1 MAGKIP
7 QSFIEQLL
15 ARTDIVELIDSRVR
29 LKKAG
34 KNYQACCP
42 FHNEKSPSFT
52 VSHEKQF
59 YHCFGC
65 GAHGNAIGFL
75 MEYDGLSFPDAIE
88 ELAGQFGIQVPR
100 EEGRSSSYNN
110 AAPQPAVT
118 ADQYQLMEQA
128 SRFFQAQLRQSPAAI
143 DYLKGRGLSGEIVK
157 AYGIG
162 YAPAG
167 WDGLK
172 QLLAR
177 SRDQEQQLIT
187 LGMLIAKE
195 QGGSYDRFRD
205 RVMFPIRDRRGR
217 IIAFGGRV
225 LGDGTPKYLNSPE
238 TPIFHKGRELFGL
251 FEAREADRN
260 PSRLLIVEGYMDVV
274 ALAQYGIRYAV
285 ASLGTSTTADHMQL
299 LFRATPEVIC
309 CYDGDNAGRE
319 AAWRALENAL
329 ACLQDGRS
337 LKFVFLPP
345 EHDPDSFVRSHGR
358 EAFERYLD
366 DAQPFGEFLFERLG
380 RDLNLSGEAGQYELA
395 NKAAAMIRRV
405 PEGFTREGLITRLS
419 QHLRWG
425 ENERRLREI
434 FARQEKE
441 EQKPNAGLPKIKLT
455 PVRRALALIIQHPQV
470 AAQLPPLPSELNQLR
485 EPGIGFMLQLLERLS
500 HQPEANTAILL
511 EQWRGTKEGEI
522 LSQLAML
529 DLFDSNLNQTPDI
542 LGEIQDTLLGFI
554 NRYFEQRLSELQSKA
569 SQSMLNA
576 EEKQE
581 LLLLLA
587 ETKQK
592 SH

>member
-7 QSFIEQLL
+7 QSFIDELL

-52 VSHEKQF
+52 VSQEKQF

-75 MEYDGLSFPDAIE
+75 MEYDGLTFPDAIE
-88 ELAGQFGIQVPR
+88 DLAGQIGVTVPR
-100 EEGRSSSYNN
+100 DESRQQTASGP
-110 AAPQPAVT
+110 APT
-118 ADQYQLMEQA
+118 ADHYQLMEQA
-128 SRFFQAQLRQSPAAI
+128 SRFFQASLRQSTAAI

-162 YAPAG
+162 YAPSG
-167 WDGLK
+167 WDGLRQLLVRNAALEK
-172 QLLAR
+172 QLI
-177 SRDQEQQLIT
+177 E
-187 LGMLIAKE
+187 LGMLIARDH
-195 QGGSYDRFRD
+195 GGSYDRFRD
-205 RVMFPIRDRRGR
+205 RIMFPIRDRRGR

-251 FEAREADRN
+251 YEAREADRN

-299 LFRATPEVIC
+299 LFRTTPEVIC

-329 ACLQDGRS
+329 PCLQDGRT

-345 EHDPDSFVRSHGR
+345 EHDPDSFVRAHGR
-358 EAFERYLD
+358 EAFEQSLD
-366 DAQPFGEFLFERLG
+366 QAQPFESFLFERLG
-380 RDLNLSGEAGQYELA
+380 RDLNLTGEAGQYELA
-395 NKAAAMIRRV
+395 NKAVAMIRRV

-419 QHLRWG
+419 RHLRWG
-425 ENERRLREI
+425 ENEKRLRDI

-441 EQKPNAGLPKIKLT
+441 AHQPAAPRQEQVKLT
-455 PVRRALALIIQHPQV
+455 PVRRAIALIVQYPQV
-470 AAQLPPLPSELNQLR
+470 AASLPVLPNELEQLEDA
-485 EPGIGFMLQLLERLS
+485 GIRFLIRLQQSLQGHPTL
-500 HQPEANTAILL
+500 NTAIVL
-511 EQWRGTKEGEI
+511 EHWRMQKEGALLAKLASVE
-522 LSQLAML
+522 LFDSQLA
-529 DLFDSNLNQTPDI
+529 QEPDI
-542 LGEIQDTLLGFI
+542 YSELRDTLLGFI
-554 NRYFEQRLSELQSKA
+554 QRYFDHRLSQLQDKATQNRLSSEETHEL
-569 SQSMLNA
+569 M
-576 EEKQE
+576 
-581 LLLLLA
+581 LLLA
-587 ETKQK
+587 QGKQK
-592 SH
+592 KE

>member
-7 QSFIEQLL
+7 QSFIDELL

-52 VSHEKQF
+52 VSQEKQF

-75 MEYDGLSFPDAIE
+75 MEYDGLTFPDAIE
-88 ELAGQFGIQVPR
+88 DLAGQIGVTVPR
-100 EEGRSSSYNN
+100 DESRQQTASGP
-110 AAPQPAVT
+110 APT
-118 ADQYQLMEQA
+118 ADHYQLMEQA
-128 SRFFQAQLRQSPAAI
+128 SRFFQASLRQSTAAI

-162 YAPAG
+162 YAPSG
-167 WDGLK
+167 WDGLRQLLVRNAALEK
-172 QLLAR
+172 QLI
-177 SRDQEQQLIT
+177 E
-187 LGMLIAKE
+187 LGMLIARDH
-195 QGGSYDRFRD
+195 GGSYDRFRD
-205 RVMFPIRDRRGR
+205 RIMFPIRDRRGR

-251 FEAREADRN
+251 YEAREADRN
-260 PSRLLIVEGYMDVV
+260 PARLLIVEGYMDVV

-299 LFRATPEVIC
+299 LFRTTPEVIC

-329 ACLQDGRS
+329 PCLQDGRT

-345 EHDPDSFVRSHGR
+345 EHDPDSFVRAHGR
-358 EAFERYLD
+358 EAFEQSLD
-366 DAQPFGEFLFERLG
+366 QAQPFESFLFERLG
-380 RDLNLSGEAGQYELA
+380 RDLNLTGEAGQYELA
-395 NKAAAMIRRV
+395 NKAVAMIRRV

-419 QHLRWG
+419 RHLRWG
-425 ENERRLREI
+425 ENEKRLRDI

-441 EQKPNAGLPKIKLT
+441 AHQPAAPRQEQVKLT
-455 PVRRALALIIQHPQV
+455 PVRRAIALIVQYPQV
-470 AAQLPPLPSELNQLR
+470 AASLPVLPNELEQLEDA
-485 EPGIGFMLQLLERLS
+485 GIRFLIRLQQSLQGHPTL
-500 HQPEANTAILL
+500 NTAIVL
-511 EQWRGTKEGEI
+511 EHWRMQKEGALLAKLASVE
-522 LSQLAML
+522 LFDSQLA
-529 DLFDSNLNQTPDI
+529 QEPDI
-542 LGEIQDTLLGFI
+542 YSELRDTLLGFI
-554 NRYFEQRLSELQSKA
+554 QRYFDHRLSQLQDKATQNRLSSEETHEL
-569 SQSMLNA
+569 M
-576 EEKQE
+576 
-581 LLLLLA
+581 LLLA
-587 ETKQK
+587 QGKQK
-592 SH
+592 KE

>member
-52 VSHEKQF
+52 VSQEKQF

-75 MEYDGLSFPDAIE
+75 MEYDGLNFPDAIE
-88 ELAGQFGIQVPR
+88 ELAAQFNIPVPR
-100 EEGRSSSYNN
+100 EEGRN
-110 AAPQPAVT
+110 AGHGNSAPQPAVT
-118 ADQYQLMEQA
+118 ADQYQLMEHA
-128 SRFFQAQLRQSPAAI
+128 SRFYQAQLRQSPTAI
-143 DYLKGRGLSGEIVK
+143 EYLKGRGLSGEIVK

-167 WDGLK
+167 WDGLR
-172 QLLAR
+172 QLLVR
-177 SRDQEQQLIT
+177 NREQEQQLVT
-187 LGMLIAKE
+187 LGMLIAKD

-251 FEAREADRN
+251 FEAKEADRN
-260 PSRLLIVEGYMDVV
+260 PARLLIVEGYMDVV
-274 ALAQYGIRYAV
+274 ALAQFGIRYAV

-329 ACLQDGRS
+329 PCLQDGRS

-345 EHDPDSFVRSHGR
+345 EHDPDSFVRANGR

-366 DAQPFGEFLFERLG
+366 AAQPFGEFLFERLS

-441 EQKPNAGLPKIKLT
+441 EQKPNPGMPKIKLT
-455 PVRRALALIIQHPQV
+455 PVRRALALIIQHPQI
-470 AAQLPPLPSELNQLR
+470 AAQLPPLPDELAQLR
-485 EPGIGFMLQLLERLS
+485 EPGISFLLQLLTRLRAS
-500 HQPEANTAILL
+500 PEATTAILL
-511 EQWRGTKEGEI
+511 EQWRGSKEGEI
-522 LSQLAML
+522 LAQLAML
-529 DLFDSNLNQTPDI
+529 DLFDSNLNQSPDI
-542 LGEIQDTLLGFI
+542 LGELQDTLLGFI
-554 NRYFEQRLSELQSKA
+554 NRYFEQRLSELQSRA
-569 SQSMLNA
+569 SQGTLSND
-576 EEKQE
+576 EKQE
-581 LLLLLA
+581 LLLLLN